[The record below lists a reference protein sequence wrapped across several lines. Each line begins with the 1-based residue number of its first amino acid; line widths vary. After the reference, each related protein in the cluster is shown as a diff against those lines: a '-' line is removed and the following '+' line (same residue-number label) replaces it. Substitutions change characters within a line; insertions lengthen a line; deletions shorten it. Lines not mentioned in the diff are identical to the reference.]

1 MNYSQE
7 EGATGERYA
16 LAGASGRA
24 LYMYAKPLVTELG
37 DYADVV
43 GVFDVNRIQSQYNKR
58 GVWRYSGL

>member
-1 MNYSQE
+1 MK
-7 EGATGERYA
+7 RYA

-43 GVFDVNRIQSQYNKR
+43 GARRKEDQSQYNKR